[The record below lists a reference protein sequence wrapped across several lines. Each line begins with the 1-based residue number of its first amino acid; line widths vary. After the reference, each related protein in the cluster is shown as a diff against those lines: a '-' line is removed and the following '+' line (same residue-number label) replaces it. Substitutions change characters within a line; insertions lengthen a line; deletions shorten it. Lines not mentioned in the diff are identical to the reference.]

1 MPLRVFAVL
10 GVVAVCALV
19 PVRAGAAPEP
29 APRAVN
35 LVATPA
41 VKRALRAAF
50 LRLHRSARPS
60 SVRGPLKGSVYYARY
75 GRFYWALATFSLP
88 VVGTTD
94 QPEVFR
100 RVAGGRWV
108 DKGDTGGNLCAV
120 PRPVVAVWRLLARRT
135 GC

>member
-1 MPLRVFAVL
+1 MSE
-10 GVVAVCALV
+10 
-19 PVRAGAAPEP
+19 AAPER

-41 VKRALRAAF
+41 VKRALRAVF
-50 LRLHRSARPS
+50 LRLHRSTRPA
-60 SVRGPLKGSVYYARY
+60 SVRGPLNGSVYYARY
-75 GRFYWALATFSLP
+75 GRVYWALATFSLP

-100 RVAGGRWV
+100 RVVGGRWV